1 MLENLIVQ
9 ETQYTPYIDLNKDT
23 NKIVIRGK
31 SYPENTFEFYE
42 PMLTWMKEFIK
53 HDENKK
59 LDVTMEI
66 IYFNSSSSKI
76 FFDLFDILFEAS
88 KKMEVN
94 IIWLCDEEN
103 ECAIEAGEDFKEDF
117 EELNFNITFK

>member
-1 MLENLIVQ
+1 
-9 ETQYTPYIDLNKDT
+9 
-23 NKIVIRGK
+23 
-31 SYPENTFEFYE
+31 
-42 PMLTWMKEFIK
+42 MKEFIK
-53 HDENKK
+53 YDENKK

-94 IIWLCDEEN
+94 ITWLCDEEN